1 MVFPK
6 VVGPVLDGSWQ
17 LGEKNQGDELTCL
30 QKVQGAREGTRH
42 RRSGGVGA
50 TTLGESADR
59 GAKVPMAAAT

>member
-1 MVFPK
+1 MAV
-6 VVGPVLDGSWQ
+6 
-17 LGEKNQGDELTCL
+17 GEKSQGEELTCL